1 MDTARPDPLDGLH
14 LALLQRRRDQLA
26 ARAAGRSMGAHEWI
40 MVAIAIIGIGLVVAA
55 ASRRT
60 ERLQGFLVGG
70 TLVVQAVS
78 LWFLARSTAR
88 KQLEQVERQI
98 SAEDGRE
105 DAAIISEAAK
115 AARELLL

>member
-1 MDTARPDPLDGLH
+1 VDGLH

-26 ARAAGRSMGAHEWI
+26 ARAAGRSMGTQEWI
-40 MVAIAIIGIGLVVAA
+40 MAALVMIGIGLLVAA
-55 ASRRT
+55 TVRRT

-70 TLVVQAVS
+70 VLVVQAVS

-98 SAEDGRE
+98 SSESRRE
-105 DAAIISEAAK
+105 DAALISEAAT